1 MSIADRQPATADRP
15 ASPPAGLAAWAALAA
30 FGAYFCMYGFRKPF
44 TAATFEGGHVFGIG
58 EKTTLVTAQVLGY
71 AASKLI
77 GVRVVAELPPA
88 RRAAAI
94 VGLVGVAEA
103 ALLLFAVAPS
113 PWHVPCLFLNGLP
126 LGMVFG
132 LVLGFL
138 EGRRLTEAMA
148 AVLCASF
155 ILADGFAKSVGS
167 WLLERGVGERLMPGV
182 AGLVFLPPL
191 IGFVAMLARV
201 PPPDAR
207 DVALRGDRTTMD
219 ARDRRALVSR
229 YAAGLLPLVL
239 AYVLITIA
247 RSLRADF
254 APEVWRGLGVVVD
267 PRLFTNSE
275 ALVALGVLVVNA
287 LAVLVVENRRAFF
300 ASLAVS
306 IAGGVVMLAALL
318 GFRQGALGGFAFM
331 VLLGTG
337 LYLPYVALQTTTF
350 ERLLAMTRE
359 RGNLGF
365 LVSFAD
371 AAGYLAYVA
380 VIVGKAA
387 LPSGP
392 AFLPFFLAT
401 SAVLALL
408 TIASLALSCRAFAR
422 RSAGSASPRL
432 EAP

>member
-1 MSIADRQPATADRP
+1 MSIADRQPATAATAATPR
-15 ASPPAGLAAWAALAA
+15 AGLAAWAALAA

-44 TAATFEGGHVFGIG
+44 TAAGFEGGQVFGIG
-58 EKTTLVTAQVLGY
+58 EKTALVTAQVLGY

-77 GVRVVAELPPA
+77 GVRVVAELRPS

-155 ILADGFAKSVGS
+155 ILADGVAKSVGS
-167 WLLERGVGERLMPGV
+167 WLLTLGVTERFMPGV
-182 AGLVFLPPL
+182 AGLIFLPPL
-191 IGFVAMLARV
+191 VGFVALLARV

-207 DVALRGDRTTMD
+207 DVALRGDRATMD
-219 ARDRRALVSR
+219 RRDRRALLSR
-229 YAAGLLPLVL
+229 HAAGLVPLVL
-239 AYVLITIA
+239 AYVLVTIA

-254 APEVWRGLGVVVD
+254 APEVWRGLGRAAA
-267 PRLFTNSE
+267 PATFTESE
-275 ALVALGVLVVNA
+275 TFVA
-287 LAVLVVENRRAFF
+287 LAVLVVNGLAVLIVGNRRAFF
-300 ASLAVS
+300 ASLAVG
-306 IAGGVVMLAALL
+306 IAGGALMLVAPVVL
-318 GFRQGALGGFAFM
+318 RQGWLGGFAFM

-365 LVSFAD
+365 LVTIAD

-380 VIVGKAA
+380 VIVGEAA
-387 LPSGP
+387 IPSSID
-392 AFLPFFLAT
+392 FFRFFLDAI
-401 SAVLALL
+401 AVLAAL
-408 TIASLALSCRAFAR
+408 TIASLAASWRAFAR
-422 RSAGSASPRL
+422 PTADTASS
-432 EAP
+432 